1 MEAPLVLMPIHYI
14 PLMDFKDETPIH
26 ISTGSYK
33 CNKFAQGNLQF
44 NQVLNFNYS
53 ASGLGSYASSNV
65 ATVTIPTGKVWKIT
79 SASSEKQNDLTGS
92 AIKVDN
98 HVLYKDK
105 SSGSGQAMSQNT
117 PHWLQGG
124 THTITLSNLSSST
137 MTIHGSISIIEFN
150 VVP

>member
-1 MEAPLVLMPIHYI
+1 MRYLFTFLLVA
-14 PLMDFKDETPIH
+14 
-26 ISTGSYK
+26 ISATG
-33 CNKFAQGNLQF
+33 FAQGNLQF

-65 ATVTIPTGKVWKIT
+65 ATVTVPAGKVWKVT
-79 SASSEKQNDLTGS
+79 SASSERQNNLTSS

-105 SSGSGQAMSQNT
+105 NSGGPAMSQNT
-117 PHWLQGG
+117 PYWLQAG
-124 THTITLSNLSSST
+124 THTITLSNLTSAT
-137 MTIHGSISIIEFN
+137 VTIHGSISIIEFN